1 MYKVNIDGFREYNS
15 YTNIQPS
22 KIKTRYCHNLYEL
35 VKTCTKFLN
44 RKIGKPIFIVGY
56 Y

>member
-1 MYKVNIDGFREYNS
+1 MDFENITHTQIYNHK
-15 YTNIQPS
+15 